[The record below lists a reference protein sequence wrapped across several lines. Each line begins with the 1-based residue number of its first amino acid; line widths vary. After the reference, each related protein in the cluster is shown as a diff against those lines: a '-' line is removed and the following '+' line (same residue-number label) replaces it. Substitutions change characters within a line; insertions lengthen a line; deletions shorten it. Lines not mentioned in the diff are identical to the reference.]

1 MKKRSRVHFAAPGVL
16 LALAVFTTQCARRP
30 ATNLST
36 NTSNR
41 EVPTSSPSA
50 AAGLPPLSVGVLLNA
65 TVQEDAG
72 RRPVVTGETNLP
84 DGTEGIASIESKTT
98 KKGGSDKFAVQEG
111 RFRAGPFSDGGQG
124 LAPGSYTLDV
134 TIAIAQ
140 VQPSQVRAVIGQ
152 DGENL
157 RGPLV
162 ERGSIGTS
170 VQLSQGFRLDAQGKI
185 TAGTDK
191 AAVEQST
198 QSSLKEARAILQALQ
213 TLERQGRE
221 MESLRGNDDDVDKLR
236 RCGDLMRARQSEAK
250 ALVARAETLPR
261 ERYAI
266 LLAAAAGELHLCVS
280 CMSRATDQCDAARG
294 SLGDAEKELNKS
306 AKK

>member
-1 MKKRSRVHFAAPGVL
+1 MKKSSRVHFAAPGVL
-16 LALAVFTTQCARRP
+16 LALAVFTTQCAQRP

-36 NTSNR
+36 NTSNE
-41 EVPTSSPSA
+41 EVPTSSPAA
-50 AAGLPPLSVGVLLNA
+50 AAGLPPLSDGVLLNA

-72 RRPVVTGETNLP
+72 RRPAVTGETNLP

-98 KKGGSDKFAVQEG
+98 KKGGSDKFAVHGG
-111 RFRAGPFSDGGQG
+111 RFRAGPFSEGGQG
-124 LAPGSYTLDV
+124 LEPGNYTLDV

-152 DGENL
+152 NGENL

-170 VQLSQGFRLDAQGKI
+170 VQLSQDFRLDTQGKI
-185 TAGTDK
+185 TAGTDN

-198 QSSLKEARAILQALQ
+198 KASLKEARAVLQALQ
-213 TLERQGRE
+213 KLEGQGRE
-221 MESLRGNDDDVDKLR
+221 MESLRGDDVDKLR
-236 RCGDLMRARQSEAK
+236 RCGDLMRALQSEAK
-250 ALVARAETLPR
+250 ALGARAEALPR

-280 CMSRATDQCDAARG
+280 CMSRATDQCDMARG
-294 SLGDAEKELNKS
+294 SLGDAEKELNKI